1 MAKPGCSRPSTTCI
15 REPRKTL
22 PDAPRGEKPNRG
34 DRRSHA
40 NYFIKMAHEMMAA
53 DLGGRAA
60 AFANNGRTGH
70 DWPGVEIGAGLELAG
85 SGRLRREEQAHG

>member
-1 MAKPGCSRPSTTCI
+1 
-15 REPRKTL
+15 
-22 PDAPRGEKPNRG
+22 
-34 DRRSHA
+34 
-40 NYFIKMAHEMMAA
+40 MAHEMMAA

-60 AFANNGRTGH
+60 AFTNNGRTGH